1 MDGIR
6 EFLKVMFQ
14 TAKEALRQM
23 ELAVPDYWDETIAV
37 IARAALLAMAL
48 FAAVLLVQLIL
59 LLCARKKNLRKIAAF
74 AATLMAVLILYLC
87 AAKPLSE
94 TAGERSLAWGAPGDS
109 AAASDSGAANPD
121 PQAAAPGSEA
131 MSPASQ
137 AAP

>member
-1 MDGIR
+1 MSGMR
-6 EFLKVMFQ
+6 EFLRTIFD

-23 ELAVPDYWDETIAV
+23 ELAAPDYWDETIAA

-48 FAAVLLVQLIL
+48 FAAVLLAQLLL
-59 LLCARKKNLRKIAAF
+59 LLCARKKDLRKIAAF
-74 AATLMAVLILYLC
+74 AGTLTAVLILYLY

-94 TAGERSLAWGAPGDS
+94 TAGAGSLAWGAPGDS
-109 AAASDSGAANPD
+109 
-121 PQAAAPGSEA
+121 AAAPGSEA